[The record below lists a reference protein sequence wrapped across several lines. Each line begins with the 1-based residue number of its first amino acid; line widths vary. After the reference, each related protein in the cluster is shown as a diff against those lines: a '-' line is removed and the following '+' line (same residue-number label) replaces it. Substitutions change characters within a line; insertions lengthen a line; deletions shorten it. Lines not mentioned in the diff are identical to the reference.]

1 MELPDMELT
10 NLKMRGEAGAVF
22 DFMNVLATTSKKNF
36 DSNPAWWYIRG
47 RILALD
53 MNRDPQLGLENRLV
67 DRRN

>member
-10 NLKMRGEAGAVF
+10 NFKMRGEADAVF
-22 DFMNVLATTSKKNF
+22 GFMNILATTSKKDY
-36 DSNPAWWYIRG
+36 DSNPAWWYLRG

-53 MNRDPQLGLENRLV
+53 MARDPRPNLADRLV